1 MCNDNSPMERKVHRN
16 ECPFPF
22 QKGGIAGSNV
32 PESFP
37 IYRRGPMVVVGI
49 SNTKTSWK
57 LERVRIEARNIRPS
71 LKRRLEQRGGV
82 SRLKHS
88 PARFPHS

>member
-1 MCNDNSPMERKVHRN
+1 MIIHRWKERYTATSARFLSKKEGSPARTFRKV
-16 ECPFPF
+16 FPF
-22 QKGGIAGSNV
+22 ID
-32 PESFP
+32 
-37 IYRRGPMVVVGI
+37 VGRWWWWV